1 MPPMPAVAL
10 CPLAVGLQRVQPL
23 GASARGESSRRTP
36 VLEVPPMPTGQLLF
50 PHLLTEGGDQALQV
64 PLLAQE
70 VLLLIT
76 LLLALHLQ
84 LAKLQPSQRET

>member
-1 MPPMPAVAL
+1 MLEAPPKP
-10 CPLAVGLQRVQPL
+10 GR
-23 GASARGESSRRTP
+23 
-36 VLEVPPMPTGQLLF
+36 QLLF

-64 PLLAQE
+64 PLLTQE
-70 VLLLIT
+70 VLLLVT